1 MINPD
6 PENIP
11 PYRLDQLMM
20 TFDPLIGLDTQRLID
35 MLEQIRKATAIW
47 PLTRTARSQARAA
60 SSSTTANPPR
70 RTTDMGQLETQTTHT
85 VKLAWKYRAV
95 FDKREFVSRLNAVVP
110 DSAIITG
117 ISISDAPM
125 AERGTTNQVVMRSLA
140 ITYVADSREL
150 PRW

>member
-1 MINPD
+1 
-6 PENIP
+6 
-11 PYRLDQLMM
+11 
-20 TFDPLIGLDTQRLID
+20 
-35 MLEQIRKATAIW
+35 
-47 PLTRTARSQARAA
+47 
-60 SSSTTANPPR
+60 
-70 RTTDMGQLETQTTHT
+70 MGQLETQTTHT

-125 AERGTTNQVVMRSLA
+125 VERGTTNQVVMRSLA